1 MSSYLFCATYQDLTC
16 DLRICRGHIG
26 IEIRTKQRET
36 EDDSM
41 YFSLNP
47 MQAKTFAES
56 LQNIAMNIPIKEIK
70 NIDILGNLEVYT
82 EIEEENNKKIYHK
95 EASPVA

>member
-26 IEIRTKQRET
+26 IEFRTKQRET
-36 EDDSM
+36 EESM

-56 LQNIAMNIPIKEIK
+56 LQNMAMRIPVKEIK
-70 NIDILGNLEVYT
+70 NTDVLGNLEVYT

-95 EASPVA
+95 EEDPVA

>member
-16 DLRICRGHIG
+16 NLHICRGHIG
-26 IEIRTKQRET
+26 IELRKAQPET
-36 EDDSM
+36 DESM

-56 LQNIAMNIPIKEIK
+56 LQNMVLSIPIKEIK
-70 NIDILGNLEVYT
+70 NTDVLGNLEVYT

-95 EASPVA
+95 EESPVA

>member
-1 MSSYLFCATYQDLTC
+1 MSSYLFCATYQDVIC

-26 IEIRTKQRET
+26 IEFRTKQRET
-36 EDDSM
+36 DSM

-47 MQAKTFAES
+47 MQAKILAKS
-56 LQNIAMNIPIKEIK
+56 LNNMAMCIPIKEIK
-70 NIDILGNLEVYT
+70 NTDALGNLEVYT

-95 EASPVA
+95 EEDPVA